1 MERKKNKKYYF
12 SVEGETEQWYLEW
25 LEKYINSLKE
35 SIYNVKFDV
44 EIEKNPYKRAKK
56 MSIIKKT
63 EIWHLSDYES
73 NDSFHANQFKET
85 IDNLKKA
92 MGIGKSITYEFGYSN
107 FTFDLWIILH
117 KIDCY
122 GEKTHRKNYINDI
135 NKAYGK
141 SFLDMDDYKHESNF
155 KSCLKQLDLEDV
167 KKAIKR
173 ANYIMK
179 RNHNIGYREQQY
191 KGYSYYKENPSL
203 KIHEIIEKILDECK
217 LL

>member
-1 MERKKNKKYYF
+1 
-12 SVEGETEQWYLEW
+12 
-25 LEKYINSLKE
+25 
-35 SIYNVKFDV
+35 
-44 EIEKNPYKRAKK
+44 
-56 MSIIKKT
+56 
-63 EIWHLSDYES
+63 
-73 NDSFHANQFKET
+73 
-85 IDNLKKA
+85 
-92 MGIGKSITYEFGYSN
+92 
-107 FTFDLWIILH
+107 
-117 KIDCY
+117 
-122 GEKTHRKNYINDI
+122 
-135 NKAYGK
+135 
-141 SFLDMDDYKHESNF
+141 MDDYKHESNF